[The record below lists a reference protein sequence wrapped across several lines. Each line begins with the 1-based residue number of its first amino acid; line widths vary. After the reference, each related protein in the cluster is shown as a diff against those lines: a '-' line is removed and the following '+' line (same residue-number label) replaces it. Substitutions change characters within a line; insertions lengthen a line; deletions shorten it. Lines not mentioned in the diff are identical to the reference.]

1 MFQYKLSATETA
13 GVVAAGVVLGII
25 SNQITTSLRRSG
37 REPVYPM
44 VVSGAVLYTLGV
56 VVGTNRPEG
65 GFLAGGYASG
75 TPAIDERPPELA
87 GLLS

>member
-1 MFQYKLSATETA
+1 MLQYKLSATETA
-13 GVVAAGVVLGII
+13 GVVGVGVVLGLI
-25 SNQITTSLRRSG
+25 SNQITGRFPSG
-37 REPVYPM
+37 REHLTAM
-44 VVSGAVLYTLGV
+44 VVSGAALYTLGV
-56 VVGTNRPEG
+56 VIGTNRPEG